1 MNLDFGLNLTQE
13 QRLIMTQEMQLSV
26 KLLQMSSFELSEY
39 VEKEIEENPVI
50 ELKEPTDAKPLDNT
64 FDDYKSIIKYFE
76 FDNYSHKSYDGDDE
90 VSPFAFIGNKETLKE
105 FLKEQLVDVDRNKN
119 VKKICEY
126 IIENIDHRGYLI
138 ESIDNIASK
147 FKINKEQ
154 VEEALSLVQSMEPSG
169 IGARDLKE
177 CLKIQSLRKG
187 MKDENIY
194 KIIDNYLEYLA
205 ENKYAQLSKVL
216 GIDNRKAQEYGD
228 FIKSLEP
235 KPSRGFYTGEEVK
248 YIIPDAY
255 IRKIDDKY
263 YIIMNEDVI
272 PKLIINKTYK
282 DIIMNDDK
290 GEAADY
296 VKQKID
302 TAMFLMKS
310 IEHRKSTIYRVL
322 EKIVELQKEY
332 FDFGEGFL
340 KPMTL
345 REVADELSIH
355 ESTVSRAI
363 REKYVYTN
371 KGTIRIKDIF
381 TTKIVS
387 SNLTEGVSSQII
399 KKEIEELI
407 SKEDKHFPL
416 SDMAIC
422 DILNSKD
429 MNISRRTVAKYREE
443 LGLKS
448 STGRK
453 RF

>member
-13 QRLIMTQEMQLSV
+13 QKLIMTQEMQLSV

-50 ELKEPTDAKPLDNT
+50 ELKESTETKPLDST

-76 FDNYSHKSYDGDDE
+76 FDNYSYKTYDGDDE

-105 FLKEQLVDVDRNKN
+105 FLKEQLIDIKN
-119 VKKICEY
+119 NENIKIICEY
-126 IIENIDHRGYLI
+126 IIENIDNRGYLS
-138 ESIDNIASK
+138 ESVEDIAEK
-147 FKINKEQ
+147 FKISKERA
-154 VEEALSLVQSMEPSG
+154 EEALFLVQSMEPSG

-177 CLKIQSLRKG
+177 CLKIQSTRKG

-194 KIIDNYLEYLA
+194 KIIDNYLEYIA
-205 ENKYAQLSKVL
+205 ENRYIQLSKL
-216 GIDNRKAQEYGD
+216 LEIDNVKAQEYGD

-235 KPSRGFYTGEEVK
+235 KPSRGFYTGEEIK

-255 IRKIDDKY
+255 IRKMDGKY

-272 PKLIINKTYK
+272 PKLTINKTYK
-282 DIIMNDDK
+282 DIIMNDEK
-290 GEAADY
+290 GEATDY
-296 VKQKID
+296 VKKKID
-302 TAMFLMKS
+302 TAMFLIKS
-310 IEHRKSTIYRVL
+310 IEHRKTTIYKVL
-322 EKIVELQKEY
+322 EKIVEYQKEY

-345 REVADELSIH
+345 KEVADDIGIH

-363 REKYVYTN
+363 REKYIYTDR
-371 KGTIRIKDIF
+371 GTIRIKDIF
-381 TTKIVS
+381 TTKINS
-387 SNLTEGVSSQII
+387 SNINEGVSSKII
-399 KKEIEELI
+399 KKEIEHLI
-407 SKEDKHFPL
+407 SKEDKHSTL

-443 LGLKS
+443 LGIKS